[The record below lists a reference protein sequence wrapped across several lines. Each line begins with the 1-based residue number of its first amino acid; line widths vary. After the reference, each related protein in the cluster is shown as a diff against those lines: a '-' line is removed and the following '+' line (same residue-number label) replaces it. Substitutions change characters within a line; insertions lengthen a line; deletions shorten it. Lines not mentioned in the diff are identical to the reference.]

1 MNIKI
6 DDKAVKFIKKQNFDD
21 VHVFVQGCSSWG
33 ASEPQPLVLMGKPKQ
48 DIENFKV
55 YEVDGINV
63 YVGNDVQTGS
73 DGIEIKYSKFLFKE
87 NIIVD
92 GIVY

>member
-1 MNIKI
+1 
-6 DDKAVKFIKKQNFDD
+6 
-21 VHVFVQGCSSWG
+21 
-33 ASEPQPLVLMGKPKQ
+33 MGKPKQ
-48 DIENFKV
+48 DIENFTV

-92 GIVY
+92 GIIY